1 MLRYSSL
8 FKCVLQLL
16 NFATLCY
23 KSTSRKWNLVESEI
37 LQVGLETG
45 INMPLL
51 LLTLLYGVG
60 HMVKNHLDYGKRNPL
75 PPHGLLLPI
84 SSKGSFICPNPQTG

>member
-1 MLRYSSL
+1 MYVPMDRLVLRYSSL

-23 KSTSRKWNLVESEI
+23 MSTSRKWNVVESEI
-37 LQVGLETG
+37 LQVGQETG

-51 LLTLLYGVG
+51 SY
-60 HMVKNHLDYGKRNPL
+60 
-75 PPHGLLLPI
+75 I
-84 SSKGSFICPNPQTG
+84 